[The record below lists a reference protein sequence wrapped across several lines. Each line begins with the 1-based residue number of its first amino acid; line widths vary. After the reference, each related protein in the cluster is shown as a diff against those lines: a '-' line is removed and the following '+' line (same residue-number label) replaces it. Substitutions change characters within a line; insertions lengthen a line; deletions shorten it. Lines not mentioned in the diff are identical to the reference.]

1 MSENIEAVKA
11 GAILMFDALN
21 KIYAL
26 HDVEA
31 LEPEDGDATI
41 DGCAHCSELANVII
55 HYPCP
60 TVQILLAD
68 MVVEEASPSSDEAET
83 SESTP
88 QQ

>member
-11 GAILMFDALN
+11 GAILMFEALN

-31 LEPEDGDATI
+31 LEPEEGDEAI
-41 DGCAHCSELANVII
+41 DGCAHCSELANAII

-68 MVVEEASPSSDEAET
+68 MVVEEAENEETPAE
-83 SESTP
+83 
-88 QQ
+88 